1 MHRRRFIALVGAAIT
16 AARTLRAQQ
25 KTMSVIG
32 YLTGTTPE
40 ANAPLLAAFRQGLR
54 ETGWVEGQNVAI
66 EYRWA
71 EFQYDRLPALA
82 TDLVG
87 RKIDVLVACGGADEA
102 FVAKDATSAIPIVF
116 STASDPVRIGLVASL
131 NQPGGNATGISWLSA
146 ELAAKRLGLLR
157 ELIPTAADVALLI
170 NPADPTRAEFAA
182 QDVEAA
188 ASASGLRIR
197 TLKASSPGEIDAS
210 FAGLARDRVDA
221 LFVAPDILFN
231 LRRVQLAILA
241 ATHRIPATY
250 PVREFA
256 EAGGLM
262 SYGASIDDA
271 LRQAGIYAARILKGA
286 KPADLP
292 VLQPTKFEVVIN
304 LNTARALGLAV
315 PSALLAL
322 ADEVIE

>member
-1 MHRRRFIALVGAAIT
+1 MKRREFITLLGGAVAWPAT
-16 AARTLRAQQ
+16 ARAQQ
-25 KTMSVIG
+25 PAMPVIG
-32 YLTGTTPE
+32 FLHAGSPE
-40 ANAPLLAAFRQGLR
+40 RNALLVAAFRKGLN
-54 ETGWVEGQNVAI
+54 ESGYVEGRNVAI
-66 EYRWA
+66 EVLA
-71 EFQYDRLPALA
+71 AGGQIDRFPALA
-82 TDLVG
+82 EELV
-87 RKIDVLVACGGADEA
+87 RRRVALIVTANA
-102 FVAKDATSAIPIVF
+102 PAAQAAKAATATIPIVF

-157 ELIPTAADVALLI
+157 ELIPAAADVALLI

-188 ASASGLRIR
+188 ARASGLQIR
-197 TLKASSPGEIDAS
+197 TFKASSAGEIDAS
-210 FAGLARDRVDA
+210 FVALARDRVDA

-292 VLQPTKFEVVIN
+292 VLQPTKFELVIN
-304 LNTARALGLAV
+304 LNTARALGLDV
-315 PSALLAL
+315 PSTLLAL

>member
-1 MHRRRFIALVGAAIT
+1 MIRRREFITLLGGAA
-16 AARTLRAQQ
+16 AAWPLAAPAQQ
-25 KTMSVIG
+25 PPMPVIG
-32 YLTGTTPE
+32 FLDVDE
-40 ANAPLLAAFRQGLR
+40 RSRIQAAFRRGLG
-54 ETGWVEGQNVAI
+54 EAGLVVGQNVAI
-66 EYRWA
+66 EVLAAGGQIDRFPELA
-71 EFQYDRLPALA
+71 EELVHRKVALIAAGNAPAA
-82 TDLVG
+82 Q
-87 RKIDVLVACGGADEA
+87 A
-102 FVAKDATSAIPIVF
+102 AKVATSAIPIVF

-292 VLQPTKFEVVIN
+292 VLQPTKFGVVIN

>member
-1 MHRRRFIALVGAAIT
+1 MIRRREFITLLGGAA
-16 AARTLRAQQ
+16 AAWPLAAPAQQ
-25 KTMSVIG
+25 PPMPVIG
-32 YLTGTTPE
+32 FLDVDE
-40 ANAPLLAAFRQGLR
+40 RSRIQAAFRRGLG
-54 ETGWVEGQNVAI
+54 EAGLVVGQNVAI
-66 EYRWA
+66 EVLAAGGQIDRFPELA
-71 EFQYDRLPALA
+71 EELVHRKVALIAAGNAPAA
-82 TDLVG
+82 Q
-87 RKIDVLVACGGADEA
+87 A
-102 FVAKDATSAIPIVF
+102 AKVATSAIPIVF